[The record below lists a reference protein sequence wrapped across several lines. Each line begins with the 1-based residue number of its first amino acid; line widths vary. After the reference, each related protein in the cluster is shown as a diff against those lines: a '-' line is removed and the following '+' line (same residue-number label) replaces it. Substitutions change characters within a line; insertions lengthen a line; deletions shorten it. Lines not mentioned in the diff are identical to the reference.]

1 MPSHSTERT
10 TTMLHL
16 GKNNLN
22 NKAIHPTSSKGSSGR
37 KVLLGLTI
45 ATALAGALPTA
56 YGDPSNQTP
65 PAIKPW
71 KISWGWNYFEG
82 DYRLAQTTRVFYV
95 PWKIQY
101 QINRSWQVA
110 LTTPWL
116 AVFGPGTAS
125 DTTLLA
131 TPDQAISE
139 DASGL
144 GDVILGATYLS
155 SKQWLPGWWHSI
167 SVKQKI
173 PTADADKRLGS
184 GEPDTSFHITFF
196 KTTAHWQWLIETAY
210 KKRSDATLDNSFSGS
225 LGALY
230 RPITS
235 IPLRFGIITTMREPA
250 TPSRSMIQ
258 EWTFYSQYH
267 INTAW
272 SMSSYLS
279 TGSTADSLDF
289 GFGAQVDYRF

>member
-1 MPSHSTERT
+1 M
-10 TTMLHL
+10 MHL
-16 GKNNLN
+16 DKKSLY
-22 NKAIHPTSSKGSSGR
+22 NKTIRPNSSKGSSCR
-37 KVLLGLTI
+37 KGILGLTI
-45 ATALAGALPTA
+45 VTALAGALPTA
-56 YGDPSNQTP
+56 YGDQSNRTA

-71 KISWGWNYFEG
+71 KISWGWHYFEG
-82 DYRLAQTTRVFYV
+82 DYRLTESTRVFYV

-101 QINRSWQVA
+101 QVNRSWQVA

-125 DTTLLA
+125 DTTIFK
-131 TPDQAISE
+131 TPNQTISE
-139 DASGL
+139 DATGL
-144 GDVILGATYLS
+144 GDVILSAAYLS
-155 SKQWLPGWWHSI
+155 SKQWLPGWWHGI

-173 PTADADKRLGS
+173 PTADAEKRLGS
-184 GEPDTSFHITFF
+184 GEPDTSFHVTFF
-196 KTTAHWQWLIETAY
+196 KTTDHWQWLIETAY

-230 RPITS
+230 MPATS
-235 IPLRFGIITTMREPA
+235 IPLRFGIISTIREPA

-258 EWTFYSQYH
+258 EWTFYTQYH

-272 SMSSYLS
+272 SISSYLS
-279 TGSTADSLDF
+279 TGTTADSLDF